1 MSTFSILN
9 ETLFRCFLRWFIDNR
24 HNGHEAGDAVTMPLH
39 LGSTLATVFVALF
52 SSSLGV
58 FASFRS
64 RPRMPVMNGS
74 WRISRT
80 EGNRR
85 RRRKGGGG
93 ERKKDISAYARII
106 RRRRLVVLGGVK
118 EETTTR
124 RWVKRTGG
132 GLPTTSSFS
141 YDWSNQ
147 LYSNYGGSSLMISID
162 GSNLIYY

>member
-85 RRRKGGGG
+85 RRRKGEEERGKKISRPMLELFEDEDSWCSGVWKKKRQHGGG
-93 ERKKDISAYARII
+93 WNGRGEVC
-106 RRRRLVVLGGVK
+106 RRRRAF
-118 EETTTR
+118 R
-124 RWVKRTGG
+124 MIDRT
-132 GLPTTSSFS
+132 S
-141 YDWSNQ
+141 YILTMADHR
-147 LYSNYGGSSLMISID
+147 
-162 GSNLIYY
+162 